1 MLLCTWGKFIF
12 RKRQS
17 LKGRT
22 NKVRLLVV
30 EDQKD
35 LNEII
40 SRKLAKE
47 GYAVDSCFDGKD
59 AVLYMKGAE
68 YDGIVM
74 DILLPEMSGIEVLKT
89 MRSHGDD
96 TPVLLLTA
104 LGEIEDRV
112 AGLDAG
118 ADDYLVKPFDFEELL
133 ARIRTMI
140 RRRGS
145 QFSSVIN
152 YKDLTVNTAS
162 HEVKR
167 GDKVVELTAREYN
180 ILEYMLH
187 NIGRAVTRDNL
198 SSHVWNYDY
207 DGGSN
212 VIDVYVHRLRKKL
225 DAAGDEDSDK
235 IVETIKGVG
244 YIIKA

>member
-1 MLLCTWGKFIF
+1 MLLCTWQRFVFRRGKT
-12 RKRQS
+12 KREG
-17 LKGRT
+17 LRT
-22 NKVRLLVV
+22 VRLLVV

-40 SRKLAKE
+40 SRKLARE
-47 GYAVDSCFDGKD
+47 GYAVDSCFDGKE
-59 AVLYMKGAE
+59 ALLYMNGAD

-74 DILLPEMSGIEVLKT
+74 DILLPEKSGIEVLKT
-89 MRSHGDD
+89 MRSRGDD

-162 HEVKR
+162 HEVTR
-167 GDKVVELTAREYN
+167 GGKTVELTAREYN

-225 DAAGDEDSDK
+225 DAAGNEDSEK

>member
-1 MLLCTWGKFIF
+1 
-12 RKRQS
+12 
-17 LKGRT
+17 
-22 NKVRLLVV
+22 VRILVV

-40 SRKLAKE
+40 SRKLKKE
-47 GYAVDSCFDGKD
+47 GYAVDSCHDGKE
-59 AVLYMKGAE
+59 ALLYMKSAE
-68 YDGIVM
+68 YDGIVL
-74 DILLPEMSGIEVLKT
+74 DIMLPELSGIEVLKKA
-89 MRSHGDD
+89 RERGDN
-96 TPVLLLTA
+96 TPILLLTA
-104 LGEIEDRV
+104 LGEVEDRV

-140 RRRGS
+140 RRR
-145 QFSSVIN
+145 SSRATSIIK
-152 YKDLTVNTAS
+152 YRDLEVNTAS
-162 HEVKR
+162 REVRR
-167 GDKVVELTAREYN
+167 GGKLVDLTTREYN

-187 NIGRAVTRDNL
+187 NTGRALTRDNL
-198 SSHVWNYDY
+198 SAHIWNYDY

-225 DAAGDEDSDK
+225 EAAADKDSDI

-244 YIIKA
+244 YIIRE